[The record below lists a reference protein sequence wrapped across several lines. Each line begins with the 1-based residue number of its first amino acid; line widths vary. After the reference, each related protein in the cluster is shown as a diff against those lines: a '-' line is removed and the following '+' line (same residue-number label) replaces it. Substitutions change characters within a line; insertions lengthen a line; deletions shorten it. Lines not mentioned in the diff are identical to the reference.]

1 MLKILSALLNTRQ
14 IHRPTHM
21 ASLKTKPK
29 ASPSRPNFEARRAR
43 RLFSATKLSTLGL
56 FAACWAMAGTADLAL
71 GQESAPPPA
80 VAASSTSGANAG
92 AGEVIRCKSQSGQ
105 EVREIRIKS
114 LEAGKKV
121 PCEVVYKKAD
131 GEKVI
136 YSAQAQEGYCE
147 MKATE
152 FSEKLTGLG
161 FDCGM

>member
-1 MLKILSALLNTRQ
+1 MK
-14 IHRPTHM
+14 
-21 ASLKTKPK
+21 
-29 ASPSRPNFEARRAR
+29 F
-43 RLFSATKLSTLGL
+43 STLCL
-56 FAACWAMAGTADLAL
+56 MAACWATASTSVIATS
-71 GQESAPPPA
+71 QESNTSP
-80 VAASSTSGANAG
+80 AASTTGATSGANAG

-114 LEAGKKV
+114 LESGKKV

-161 FDCGM
+161 FDCGL

>member
-1 MLKILSALLNTRQ
+1 MLKILSTFNFQDSLESKLGSKTESKTDLPLALHTQ
-14 IHRPTHM
+14 AP
-21 ASLKTKPK
+21 
-29 ASPSRPNFEARRAR
+29 RRHTP
-43 RLFSATKLSTLGL
+43 ATKFSILCLM
-56 FAACWAMAGTADLAL
+56 AACWATAGTSVIAKS
-71 GQESAPPPA
+71 QESST
-80 VAASSTSGANAG
+80 AATAGATTGANAG

-105 EVREIRIKS
+105 EVREIRTKS

-161 FDCGM
+161 FDCGL